1 MSLRIDTLSWCLLR
15 MRLTVVTFSILLI
28 AHASSADDLFDIEP
42 IWSLPAC
49 HAPSG
54 QASTTPPQDGENK
67 RIWGIIPNYRTSP
80 DLKNYVPLTTKQ
92 KFEIA
97 KNDSLDRG
105 TFVLA
110 LLFGAQAQIA
120 GSSPSFGHGFS
131 AYVRYTAASYADWSI
146 ANMMTE
152 GVFPTL
158 LHEDP
163 RYFRRGEGSGWSR
176 LGYAVGQIFWTH
188 TDSGGAHF
196 NFSEVFGNST
206 AVAISNL
213 YYPDDRTFG
222 SNAAKVGLQIGVD
235 MASNILK
242 EFSPDLSR
250 ALSRNHASTAPYGK
264 GP

>member
-1 MSLRIDTLSWCLLR
+1 MLLLAR
-15 MRLTVVTFSILLI
+15 
-28 AHASSADDLFDIEP
+28 ASSADDVFRIEP
-42 IWSLPAC
+42 IWPLPAC
-49 HAPSG
+49 YGPSG
-54 QASTTPPQDGENK
+54 QESTTAAQDGESK

-92 KFEIA
+92 KFGIA
-97 KNDSLDRG
+97 KDDSLDRG

-110 LLFGAQAQIA
+110 ALFGAQAQIV

-131 AYVRYTAASYADWSI
+131 VYVRYTAASYADWSI

-196 NFSEVFGNST
+196 NFSEVLGNST

-213 YYPDDRTFG
+213 YYPDNRTFAN
-222 SNAAKVGLQIGVD
+222 NATKFGLQIGVD

-242 EFSPDLSR
+242 EFSPDLNR
-250 ALSRNHASTAPYGK
+250 ALSRNHSSTTP
-264 GP
+264 